1 MKHGYR
7 YFQRGEKTPWIT
19 IPAEGAEAAALEQG
33 AVRLTVLSTSK
44 ALGGLDGEA
53 VPKDV
58 RFYGPLYFDIDHK
71 EDLALAIESANRL
84 VTRLVEEYGVD
95 PSDIQAFL
103 SGSKGLHLFLLPHT
117 FGLERPVLRLP
128 GIYREMAKQ
137 LYVSGMDMQPYS
149 MRNAFRLPNVKRD
162 DGRFRVGVSIAE
174 LRELTVERYRELVA
188 KPRPD
193 FRHPDGTGKVY
204 VQLSVLFESATEL
217 AKKNEKVIQDS
228 SQVYAPVLRQHF
240 SIDAPPCIQSLAEGK
255 KAETASFNQVA
266 TQVAIFAAR
275 LNADGLGTF
284 EPTFDRIADNQQSS
298 SYSSARARR
307 EHMEGQYAYMRSTE
321 RYNFSCNA
329 MRSVLKGRPCDECP
343 LEAVK
348 VVDSPES
355 AAQAVGIAARADGY
369 FDVAAQGKPRRISTF
384 ILEPEYVY
392 NQLMED
398 GQVRRVGTVAQVKTN
413 GQSVGRVLLDESSW
427 GNRQQFLRALG
438 GFSNLSFLGSETDIQ
453 KIKYVTM
460 ADDDLPEK
468 QIVREMGMH
477 VTRVNDKEIRT
488 YVEAGKSINSLKLRD
503 TYNFDGSS
511 LYEPFLLS
519 AKRMTQGDEE
529 ARRALKHLL
538 HLNEPGIMGP
548 LVGWV
553 AACHLKPH
561 LMHLYRQFPPL
572 NLWGNMSVGKT
583 TTARFACVL
592 GGVDFIGQHEE
603 MNVAASSPYAWLDSL
618 SNSTSIPIIWDEL
631 NKTKDRMTPKL
642 YAKAC
647 ELLKATFN
655 GQAANK
661 GALGSTNSGSGT
673 SAVVVSYRMVRPVIY
688 CSEQQPDV
696 SALNDRSVN
705 LLVTKKGKE
714 GRRNDVFELRAS
726 LDGLKRA
733 AHTMMLNAL
742 TTPTVE
748 VAKMF
753 RDSDALMADGLSERP
768 RYGLACC
775 HMGLRWLRS
784 LAEQYDLVDEEL
796 GALMD
801 EAEAAVV
808 EHAKQLGSEESTRE
822 ISTEV
827 DRAFAEILEVIDNS
841 LQAEHLGGTPLLH
854 RGIHFAVDTTGG
866 YNWLH
871 LDVRAAHSAYM
882 MWARRKG
889 VNVVLDDLRN
899 FCRLAKLEEY
909 VNSMVNTPAVLG
921 GRHAFVID
929 LARAHKRGLPVNLLG
944 AELREF

>member
-58 RFYGPLYFDIDHK
+58 RFFGPLYFDIDHK
-71 EDLALAIESANRL
+71 EDLALAIDSANRL

-103 SGSKGLHLFLLPHT
+103 SGSKGLHLFLQPST

-174 LRELTVERYRELVA
+174 LRELTVERYRELVS

-193 FRHPDGTGKVY
+193 FRHPEGTGKVY

-217 AKKNEKVIQDS
+217 AKKNEKVIQDN
-228 SQVYAPVLRQHF
+228 SQVYSPVLRQHF
-240 SIDAPPCIQSLAEGK
+240 STEPPPCILSLAEGK

-275 LNADGLGTF
+275 LSPEGLGTF
-284 EPTFDRIADNQQSS
+284 EPTFDRVADNQQSS
-298 SYSSARARR
+298 SYSNARQRR

-355 AAQAVGIAARADGY
+355 AAQAVGIAARTDGY
-369 FDVAAQGKPRRISTF
+369 FDMTTQGKPRRISTF

-398 GQVRRVGTVAQVKTN
+398 GQVRRVGTVAQVKSN
-413 GQSVGRVLLDESSW
+413 GQAVGRVMLDEGSW
-427 GNRQQFLRALG
+427 GNRQQFLKALG

-488 YVEAGKSINSLKLRD
+488 YAEKGKSINSLKLRD
-503 TYNFDGSS
+503 TYNFDGST

-519 AKRMTQGDEE
+519 AKRMSQDDEE
-529 ARRALKHLL
+529 ARTALKHLL
-538 HLNEPGIMGP
+538 HLNDPAIIGP

-561 LMHLYRQFPPL
+561 LMHLYRQFPPV
-572 NLWGNMSVGKT
+572 NLWGPMSSGKT

-603 MNVAASSPYAWLDSL
+603 MNVAASSPYSWLDSL
-618 SNSTSIPIIWDEL
+618 SNSTSVPIIWDEL
-631 NKTKDRMTPKL
+631 NKSNNRMLPKL

-655 GQAANK
+655 GQAANR
-661 GALGSTNSGSGT
+661 GALGASNKGT
-673 SAVVVSYRMVRPVIY
+673 SAVTVSYRLLRPVIF
-688 CSEQQPDV
+688 CSEQQPD
-696 SALNDRSVN
+696 SPALNDRSVN
-705 LLVTKKGKE
+705 LLITKKGKE
-714 GRRNDVFELRAS
+714 GRRDDIFELRES
-726 LDGLKRA
+726 LEGLKRA
-733 AHTMMLNAL
+733 AHTLMLNAL
-742 TTPTVE
+742 TTPTAE

-753 RDSDALMADGLSERP
+753 RDSDALMAPELSERP

-775 HMGLRWLRS
+775 HMGLRWLRQV
-784 LAEQYDLVDEEL
+784 AEQYHLVDEEL
-796 GALMD
+796 GALMQLCED
-801 EAEAAVV
+801 AIV
-808 EHAKQLGSEESTRE
+808 EHAKHLSSEESTRE
-822 ISTEV
+822 ISSEV
-827 DRAFAEILEVIDNS
+827 DKAFAEILEIIDNS
-841 LQAEHLGGTPLLH
+841 LQAEVLGGTPLLH
-854 RGIHFAVDTTGG
+854 RGVHFAVDTSGG
-866 YNWLH
+866 YCWLH

-882 MWARRKG
+882 IWARRKG
-889 VNVVLDDLRN
+889 TDIVLDDLRN
-899 FCRLAKLEEY
+899 FCRLAKLEDY
-909 VNSMVNTPAVLG
+909 VNSLVNTPAVLE
-921 GRHAFVID
+921 GRHALVID
-929 LARAHKRGLPVNLLG
+929 IARAQKRGLPVNLLG
-944 AELREF
+944 KELREF

>member
-1 MKHGYR
+1 MKLGYR

-19 IPAEGAEAAALEQG
+19 IPAEGAEAAALAQG

-84 VTRLVEEYGVD
+84 VTRLVDEYGVD
-95 PSDIQAFL
+95 PADIQAFL
-103 SGSKGLHLFLLPHT
+103 SGSKGLHLFLQPQC

-128 GIYREMAKQ
+128 GIYREMATQ

-149 MRNAFRLPNVKRD
+149 MRNAFRLPNIQRD
-162 DGRFRVGVSIAE
+162 DGKFRVGVSIAE
-174 LRELTVERYRELVA
+174 LRELTVERYRELVK

-193 FRHPDGTGKVY
+193 FRHPDGTGKTY
-204 VQLSVLFESATEL
+204 VQLTVLFESATEA

-228 SQVYAPVLRQHF
+228 SQVYSPVLRQHF
-240 SIDAPPCIQSLAEGK
+240 SIEPPPCVLSLAEGK
-255 KAETASFNQVA
+255 KAETANFNQVA

-284 EPTFDRIADNQQSS
+284 QPTFDRVADNQQSS
-298 SYSSARARR
+298 GYSSARSRR
-307 EHMEGQYAYMRSTE
+307 EHMEGQYAYMRSTD

-343 LEAVK
+343 LEAAK
-348 VVDSPES
+348 IIDSPET

-369 FDVAAQGKPRRISTF
+369 FDIGAQGKPRRISTF

-413 GQSVGRVLLDESSW
+413 GQSVGKVLLDEASW

-453 KIKYVTM
+453 KIKFVTM

-488 YVEAGKSINSLKLRD
+488 YAEKGKSINSLKMRD
-503 TYNFDGSS
+503 TFKFDGST

-519 AKRMTQGDEE
+519 TKRMAQGDEE
-529 ARRALKHLL
+529 ARKALKHLL
-538 HLNEPGIMGP
+538 HLNEPAIMGA
-548 LVGWV
+548 LVGWA
-553 AACHLKPH
+553 AACHLKAH

-572 NLWGNMSVGKT
+572 NLWGPMSSGKT
-583 TTARFACVL
+583 TTARYACVL
-592 GGVDFIGQHEE
+592 GGADFISQHEE
-603 MNVAASSPYAWLDSL
+603 MNVPTSSPYAWLESL
-618 SNSTSIPIIWDEL
+618 SNNTSVPILWDEL
-631 NKTKDRMTPKL
+631 NKSNNRMPPKMF
-642 YAKAC
+642 AKAC

-661 GALGSTNSGSGT
+661 GALGSTNHGT
-673 SAVVVSYRMVRPVIY
+673 SAIVVSHRMVRPVIF
-688 CSEQQPDV
+688 CSEQQPELP
-696 SALNDRSVN
+696 ALNDRSIN

-714 GRRNDVFELRAS
+714 GRRDDMFELRAC
-726 LDGLKRA
+726 LEGLKRA
-733 AHTMMLNAL
+733 AHTLMLNAL
-742 TTPTVE
+742 ITPTADV
-748 VAKMF
+748 VKMF
-753 RDSDALMADGLSERP
+753 RESDDLMPEQLSERP

-775 HMGLRWLRS
+775 HMGLRWLRQVAMS
-784 LAEQYDLVDEEL
+784 CDLVDEEL
-796 GALMD
+796 DKLMT
-801 EAEAAVV
+801 EAEQAVV

-822 ISTEV
+822 ISSEV
-827 DRAFAEILEVIDNS
+827 DKAFAEIIEIIDNS
-841 LQAEHLGGTPLLH
+841 IQAETLGGTPSLH
-854 RGIHFAVDTTGG
+854 RGVHWAIDTTGG
-866 YNWLH
+866 YTWLH
-871 LDVRAAHSAYM
+871 LDVRAAHSAYL
-882 MWARRKG
+882 MWSRRKG
-889 VNVVLDDLRN
+889 SDVVLDDLRN

-909 VNSMVNTPAVLG
+909 VNSMVNTPAVLD

-929 LARAHKRGLPVNLLG
+929 LGRAAKRGLPVSLLG
-944 AELREF
+944 VEMRDF